1 MKLKAL
7 KNGLLTGLFLQLALG
22 PVFFFIINLTLQRS
36 LFDGFV
42 GALAITIVDYIYIT
56 LSILGVDA
64 LLKNKKA
71 KKVFGIISSI
81 VLIIFGG
88 VIIKNLIDSGV
99 GVAVDID
106 SISLLSSFVTVFLL
120 GISSP
125 MTIIFFTSLFT
136 AKAIEYSYKNQELI
150 LFGAGTGL
158 ATFLFMSVSAV
169 LVSLL
174 KGVIPL
180 FLIQSL
186 NVVVGCLLIGYGA
199 VRLVKVLKT

>member
-1 MKLKAL
+1 MKLKAF

-22 PVFFFIINLTLQRS
+22 PVFFFIVNLTLQRS
-36 LFDGFV
+36 LFDGLA
-42 GALAITIVDYIYIT
+42 GALAITIVDYVYIT
-56 LSILGVDA
+56 LSIFGVDV
-64 LLKNKKA
+64 LLKNKKT
-71 KKVFGIISSI
+71 KKVFGVISSI

-99 GVAVDID
+99 GSVASIN
-106 SISLLSSFVTVFLL
+106 SISLFSSFVTVFLL

-125 MTIIFFTSLFT
+125 LTIIFFTSLFT
-136 AKAIEYSYKNQELI
+136 AKAIEYNYKNKELI

-169 LVSLL
+169 LISLL
-174 KGVIPL
+174 KGVIPVL
-180 FLIQSL
+180 LIQSL
-186 NVVVGCLLIGYGA
+186 NIVVGCLLIGYGG